1 MWDPC
6 TPTFWEWGRSGE
18 ALLASRGQHCSA
30 CCAPP
35 GHPRGTYPFSLWKA
49 GSTSPVQV
57 TDSCQLSPVLLGWRK
72 SGMLIFVPGSRR
84 PGLCP
89 TLPMAVKTFE
99 KEKKQFKTLVERAG
113 MSSEKANLAAEHW
126 GSTKDFQQDFLGF
139 FWQKS
144 LAKKLRCFS
153 SLCPV
158 TPLVITEAMER
169 PLKFLGKSK
178 QSRQL
183 SCQVFPLENRESS
196 DPG

>member
-1 MWDPC
+1 M
-6 TPTFWEWGRSGE
+6 
-18 ALLASRGQHCSA
+18 LASRGQHCSA

-35 GHPRGTYPFSLWKA
+35 GHPRGTCPFSLWKA
-49 GSTSPVQV
+49 GSASPVQV
-57 TDSCQLSPVLLGWRK
+57 TDSCQLSPVLLDWRK

-89 TLPMAVKTFE
+89 AFPMAVKTFE
-99 KEKKQFKTLVERAG
+99 KEKKQLKTLVKGEECPQKKPTWQQSTGEAPG
-113 MSSEKANLAAEHW
+113 ISSK
-126 GSTKDFQQDFLGF
+126 TFLVF
-139 FWQKS
+139 FGRSHLQKN
-144 LAKKLRCFS
+144 LRCSS

-158 TPLVITEAMER
+158 TPLVITGAMER
-169 PLKFLGKSK
+169 PLRFLEKSK